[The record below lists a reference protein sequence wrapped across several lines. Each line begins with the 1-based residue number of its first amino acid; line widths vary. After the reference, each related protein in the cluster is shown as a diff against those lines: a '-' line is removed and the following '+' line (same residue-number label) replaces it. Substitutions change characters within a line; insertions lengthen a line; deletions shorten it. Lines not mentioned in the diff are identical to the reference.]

1 MCADLLLFFLPSW
14 LAMSDTYTHEYGVG
28 LLDDLH
34 NFFPALLY
42 EPELFENVRDVLT
55 YIRGRTV
62 QRFNL
67 FDRANRIYQSRQA
80 PVAAPVQAQQAQVPV
95 QAQEHNPTN
104 RNFLNPR
111 QASAVRMA
119 SGARRAAV
127 PPSHLTP
134 LAAMATPVPVPVP
147 VPTTMPMPV
156 SVPVATPVATPMP
169 VPDFISLNATQMSL
183 LSPLL
188 DSIDILYRNHTDRT
202 GGTTPTAN
210 YDDVVVHGT
219 QELINQIS
227 TEETLEQDK
236 EDNCAICQDRMRQ
249 GEVVRT
255 LTVCEHEFHSHC
267 IDHWLLNQS
276 VRCPTCRHDIRESS
290 NTMAAPSNATP
301 TNRTA
306 LEIDFTN
313 LSTSEFLRILYA
325 NI

>member
-1 MCADLLLFFLPSW
+1 MIHSIFSLAVKFVVLFLSGW
-14 LAMSDTYTHEYGVG
+14 LGMSDTYTHEYGVG

-34 NFFPALLY
+34 NHFPALLY
-42 EPELFENVRDVLT
+42 EPELFNNVRDVLT

-67 FDRANRIYQSRQA
+67 FDRANRMYQARQA
-80 PVAAPVQAQQAQVPV
+80 PAAAPAPAAPV

-111 QASAVRMA
+111 QSSAVRMA

-127 PPSHLTP
+127 PPSRLRP
-134 LAAMATPVPVPVP
+134 VAMPMAAMPA
-147 VPTTMPMPV
+147 MPV
-156 SVPVATPVATPMP
+156 MP
-169 VPDFISLNATQMSL
+169 VMPTPDFISLNATQMSL

-188 DSIDILYRNHTDRT
+188 DSIDILYRNHTQAT

-210 YDDVVVHGT
+210 YDDVIVHGT

-276 VRCPTCRHDIRESS
+276 VRCPTCRHDIRETS
-290 NTMAAPSNATP
+290 NTMATPTNGMATPTNATP

-306 LEIDFTN
+306 IEIDFTN
-313 LSTSEFLRILYA
+313 LTPSEFLRILYG
-325 NI
+325 NT